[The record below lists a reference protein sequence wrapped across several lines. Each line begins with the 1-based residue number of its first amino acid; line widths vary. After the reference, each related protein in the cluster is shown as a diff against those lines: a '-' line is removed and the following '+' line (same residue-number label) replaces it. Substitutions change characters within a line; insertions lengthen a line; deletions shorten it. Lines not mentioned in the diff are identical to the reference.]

1 MAETGTAMQEKPAL
15 QGNGGTQG
23 EPEMVSEVMRVWRPA
38 GQGFS
43 RSQKVP
49 GRLSPSTR
57 VPGSKKLSEATLEP
71 LADNEQVVSTD
82 ALRPARQ
89 YEPNPRSRRREE
101 VENIALD
108 AAAHLTHRLIERGTP
123 ILMSFVFDRVIPAA
137 TSKAKRA
144 IASRKAR
151 RQATAA
157 TQNGAA
163 QVNVTN
169 PDDAATVQVC
179 VPPPSVEA
187 VDEVGVD
194 IEVQRPVIGREEAR
208 QRREL
213 RRAALLLA
221 AKQERI
227 LQQAVVVDDEDLLQL
242 DDNAVTQEKLEADL
256 PLKLEAA
263 PLPASDG
270 RVASLRDVLG
280 AEADLR
286 EQSRVRSD

>member
-1 MAETGTAMQEKPAL
+1 MQEKPTL

-57 VPGSKKLSEATLEP
+57 VPGSKKLSEAILEP
-71 LADNEQVVSTD
+71 LADNEQVVSTA
-82 ALRPARQ
+82 ALRPSRQ
-89 YEPNPRSRRREE
+89 HEPNPRSRRREQA
-101 VENIALD
+101 ENVALG

-123 ILMSFVFDRVIPAA
+123 VLVDFVFDRVIPAA
-137 TSKAKRA
+137 TSKIKRA
-144 IASRKAR
+144 VASRKAR
-151 RQATAA
+151 RQATTA
-157 TQNGAA
+157 TQSGAT
-163 QVNVTN
+163 QVNVTK
-169 PDDAATVQVC
+169 PDDPAATVQIC
-179 VPPPSVEA
+179 VPPPSVGA
-187 VDEVGVD
+187 VDEVDAD

-221 AKQERI
+221 AEQERV

-242 DDNAVTQEKLEADL
+242 DDNAVTQEELEADL

-263 PLPASDG
+263 PLAASDG
-270 RVASLRDVLG
+270 KVASLSDVLG
-280 AEADLR
+280 AEADPR
-286 EQSRVRSD
+286 EQSRVRSDMTAPPT

>member
-1 MAETGTAMQEKPAL
+1 MQEEPTL

-38 GQGFS
+38 DQGFS

-82 ALRPARQ
+82 AWRPSRQ
-89 YEPNPRSRRREE
+89 HEPDPRSRRREQA
-101 VENIALD
+101 ENIALD
-108 AAAHLTHRLIERGTP
+108 AAEHLTHRLIERGTP
-123 ILMSFVFDRVIPAA
+123 VLLDFVFDRVIPAA
-137 TSKAKRA
+137 TSKVKRA
-144 IASRKAR
+144 VASRKAH
-151 RQATAA
+151 RQATTA
-157 TQNGAA
+157 TQSGAA
-163 QVNVTN
+163 QVNVTK
-169 PDDAATVQVC
+169 PDDAGTVQIC

-187 VDEVGVD
+187 VDEVGAD

-213 RRAALLLA
+213 HRAALLLA
-221 AKQERI
+221 AEQERI

-242 DDNAVTQEKLEADL
+242 DDNAVTQAKLKADL

-263 PLPASDG
+263 PLAASGDK
-270 RVASLRDVLG
+270 VASISDLLG
-280 AEADLR
+280 AEADPR
-286 EQSRVRSD
+286 EQSRVRSG